1 MRQSGISLVEIL
13 AVLVMLTTVAA
24 IAMPAF
30 SSVGRSARLTSA
42 VNEMVA
48 SLNLARSEAIKRNQR
63 VVVCKSANATTCTTT
78 GGWEQ
83 GWIVFQDMDND
94 AVHDDNETIV
104 AVRQP
109 MPPQLRLTGNSHV
122 SRYISY
128 APTGATKLVSG
139 AFQAG
144 TLIVCNRSATRADA
158 RQIIISSTGRV
169 RVSRT
174 KLASCL

>member
-83 GWIVFQDMDND
+83 GWIV
-94 AVHDDNETIV
+94 
-104 AVRQP
+104 
-109 MPPQLRLTGNSHV
+109 
-122 SRYISY
+122 
-128 APTGATKLVSG
+128 
-139 AFQAG
+139 
-144 TLIVCNRSATRADA
+144 
-158 RQIIISSTGRV
+158 
-169 RVSRT
+169 
-174 KLASCL
+174 

>member
-1 MRQSGISLVEIL
+1 MRQSGVSLVEIL
-13 AVLVMLTTVAA
+13 AVLAVLIVVAA

-30 SSVGRSARLTSA
+30 SSVSQSARLTSV

-48 SLNLARSEAIKRNQR
+48 FLNLARSEAVKSNQR
-63 VVVCKSANATTCTTT
+63 VVLCKSANATICAST

-83 GWIVFQDMDND
+83 GWIAFHDLDND

-109 MPPQLRLTGNSHV
+109 LPSQLRLTGNSQV
-122 SRYISY
+122 SRYVSY
-128 APTGATKLVSG
+128 TPSGAAKLVSG

-144 TLIVCNRSATRADA
+144 TLTTCNQSASQTDA
-158 RQIIISSTGRV
+158 RQIVISSTGRA
-169 RVSRT
+169 RVSRIR
-174 KLASCL
+174 LASCL